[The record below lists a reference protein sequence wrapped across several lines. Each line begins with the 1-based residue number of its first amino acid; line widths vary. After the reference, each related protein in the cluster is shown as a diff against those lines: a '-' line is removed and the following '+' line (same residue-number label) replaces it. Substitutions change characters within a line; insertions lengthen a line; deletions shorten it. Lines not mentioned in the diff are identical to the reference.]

1 MKNYGG
7 VYGRFFWA
15 LITTD
20 NFVGLSARLGW
31 DKFASGNEAFALYIG
46 LLDRVFSVG
55 IVLN

>member
-1 MKNYGG
+1 MKNYGYM
-7 VYGRFFWA
+7 YGRFFWS

-31 DKFASGNEAFALYIG
+31 DKLDSGNKTFSLSIG